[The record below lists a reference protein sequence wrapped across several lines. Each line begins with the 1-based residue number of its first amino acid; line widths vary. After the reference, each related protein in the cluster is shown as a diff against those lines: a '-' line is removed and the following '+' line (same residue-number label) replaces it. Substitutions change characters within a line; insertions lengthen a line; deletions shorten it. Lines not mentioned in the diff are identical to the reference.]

1 MILTLFALALI
12 YVLREIPGVE
22 EFKIVQES
30 LTRMTLQLV
39 ASTSD
44 RAQLERTVTE
54 QFRRRLGD
62 SLVINFDYVSKI
74 EREASGKFRY
84 VVSQLTS

>member
-1 MILTLFALALI
+1 VTSSSN
-12 YVLREIPGVE
+12 
-22 EFKIVQES
+22 VQAIE
-30 LTRMTLQLV
+30 TTI
-39 ASTSD
+39 
-44 RAQLERTVTE
+44 TE

-62 SLVINFDYVSKI
+62 SLQVNFEYLDRI

>member
-1 MILTLFALALI
+1 VLHGLALI
-12 YVLREIPGVE
+12 YVLREIPDVE
-22 EFKIVQES
+22 EFRIVQEAIS
-30 LTRMTLQLV
+30 RITVQIV
-39 ASTSD
+39 TSATD
-44 RAQLERTVTE
+44 TVQLERKVTE

-62 SLVINFDYVSKI
+62 SLVVNFVYVSAI